1 MVVVRRQ
8 PPRAGPQ
15 TTAFAGGAAGLRAR
29 PELHLGAAHQGAA
42 AGQHLRSDADQHAAA
57 EPDDHHTAAADDDHA
72 AAAVPAALPA
82 AAALL
87 SAQPKPH
94 AHTSTA
100 TDAGPG
106 AGSHIG
112 ATRGLISA
120 VQRNS
125 PLHWRAVMITLDHV
139 SKKYKASARP
149 ALDDVNVKIDKGEF
163 VFLIGPSGSGKS
175 TFMRLLLAAETPTTG
190 DVRVSKFHV
199 NKLPGRHVPKLR
211 QVIGCVFQDFRLL
224 QQKTVYENV
233 AFALEVIGKRADQIN
248 RVVPD
253 VLETVGLSG
262 KANRLPHELSGGEQQ
277 RVAIARAF
285 VNRPLVL
292 LADEPTG
299 NLDPDTSN
307 DIMDLL
313 DRINR
318 TGTTVLM
325 ATHDHHIVDS
335 MRQRVVEL
343 SLGRLVRDE
352 QRGVYGMDR

>member
-1 MVVVRRQ
+1 MVVAT
-8 PPRAGPQ
+8 AG
-15 TTAFAGGAAGLRAR
+15 
-29 PELHLGAAHQGAA
+29 
-42 AGQHLRSDADQHAAA
+42 
-57 EPDDHHTAAADDDHA
+57 DDHHNDNND
-72 AAAVPAALPA
+72 AAVPVAEAAVHPSGAVLPA
-82 AAALL
+82 QYHAVHARSGAT
-87 SAQPKPH
+87 SAR
-94 AHTSTA
+94 
-100 TDAGPG
+100 
-106 AGSHIG
+106 AGSYADV
-112 ATRGLISA
+112 ATTGQLTFA
-120 VQRNS
+120 CQRNS

-139 SKKYKASARP
+139 TKKYKASARP
-149 ALDDVNVKIDKGEF
+149 ALEDANVKIDKGEF

-175 TFMRLLLAAETPTTG
+175 TFMRLLLGEENPTTG
-190 DVRVSKFHV
+190 DIRVSKFHV
-199 NKLPGRHVPKLR
+199 NKLRGRHIPKLR
-211 QVIGCVFQDFRLL
+211 QVIGTVFQDFRLL

-233 AFALEVIGKRADQIN
+233 AFALEVIGKRTDAIN
-248 RVVPD
+248 RVVPE

-299 NLDPDTSN
+299 NLDPDTSK

-313 DRINR
+313 ERINR

-352 QRGVYGMDR
+352 QRGIYGMDR